1 MKVFT
6 ENQLS
11 AAKEMKVGQVA
22 VVRFET
28 YDPYKSFSVQLS
40 AFNARNRRE
49 NNLYVHAACDQNGY
63 QYCLVAITAE
73 QYSIE
78 KSNSN
83 MKHEWKKKV
92 PSGWKNA

>member
-1 MKVFT
+1 MKVIT

-11 AAKEMKVGQVA
+11 VAKGLKVGQVA

-28 YDPYKSFSVQLS
+28 YDQYKSFSVQLS
-40 AFNARNRRE
+40 AFNAKNRKE
-49 NNLYVHAACDQNGY
+49 NDLYVHAACDQNGY

-92 PSGWKNA
+92 PRDWKTA

>member
-1 MKVFT
+1 MKVIT

-11 AAKEMKVGQVA
+11 AAKGLKVGQVA

-28 YDPYKSFSVQLS
+28 YDQYKSFSVQLS
-40 AFNARNRRE
+40 AFNAKNRKE
-49 NNLYVHAACDQNGY
+49 NDLYVHAACDQNGY

-92 PSGWKNA
+92 PRDWKNA

>member
-1 MKVFT
+1 MKVIT
-6 ENQLS
+6 ENQLR
-11 AAKEMKVGQVA
+11 AAKGLKVGQVA

-28 YDPYKSFSVQLS
+28 YDQYKSFSVQLS
-40 AFNARNRRE
+40 AFNAKNRKE
-49 NNLYVHAACDQNGY
+49 NDLYVHAACDQNGY

-92 PSGWKNA
+92 PRDWKTA

>member
-1 MKVFT
+1 MKVIT

-11 AAKEMKVGQVA
+11 AAKGLKVGQVA

-28 YDPYKSFSVQLS
+28 YDQYKSFSVQLS
-40 AFNARNRRE
+40 AFNAKNRKE
-49 NNLYVHAACDQNGY
+49 NDLYVHAACDQNGY

-92 PSGWKNA
+92 PRDWKTA